1 MSKGKSVSQLSGL
14 LFFLFKGDLFMFLL
28 HAYAEDLKKSF
39 KFAPGR
45 RKIQSK
51 IFSSAITATHTLLNP
66 NCRNSFVSPDGP
78 LQI

>member
-39 KFAPGR
+39 KFALRR

-66 NCRNSFVSPDGP
+66 NCRNSFVSP
-78 LQI
+78 LYR

>member
-1 MSKGKSVSQLSGL
+1 
-14 LFFLFKGDLFMFLL
+14 MFLL